1 MDSVPPCKL
10 GGMKN
15 PETLITQRIVR
26 ELEAFGALVFKLH
39 GSQYQAAGLPDL
51 LVHRGGMTIWMEVKT
66 ATGRLRKIQE
76 ARITQIRRY
85 GIPVAVVRSPEEA
98 LEFLSEHC
106 PTGGAYHEGEKE

>member
-1 MDSVPPCKL
+1 MV
-10 GGMKN
+10 N
-15 PETLITQRIVR
+15 PETVLTRRIVR
-26 ELEAFGALVFKLH
+26 ELEAFGALVFKIC

-51 LVHRGGMTIWMEVKT
+51 LVHRGGMTVWMEVKT

-98 LEFLSEHC
+98 LEFLSNHC
-106 PTGGAYHEGEKE
+106 PTGGAFHEGEKE